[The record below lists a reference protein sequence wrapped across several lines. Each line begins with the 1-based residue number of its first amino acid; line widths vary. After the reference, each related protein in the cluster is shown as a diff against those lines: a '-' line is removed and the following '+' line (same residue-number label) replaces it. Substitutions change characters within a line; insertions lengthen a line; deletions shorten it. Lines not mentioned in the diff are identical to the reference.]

1 MNDPAGQMQGEILV
15 SIVIL
20 NYRRRDALVR
30 SLDSALSQ
38 EYRRLEII
46 LVDNGS
52 QDGVAE
58 FLAEHAPDVRLI
70 SLPCNLGPCGGRNAG
85 IREARGEVIITID
98 NDVYL
103 DSPFEV
109 SKVVQKFAERP
120 DVHLLAFRV
129 IDADTGMLRV
139 REWCHPRPWLDASD
153 TEFESNFFP
162 EGASAFRREVFENAG
177 LYYEPLFIGVEGHDL
192 ALRTL
197 DRGYKILY
205 TPRVRA
211 RHLMSP
217 AARTSNRPY
226 YFYTRNYIWIAR
238 KDYRWLAAVK
248 FLIPKL
254 LMMLYFTLRARHY
267 RAFLRGIRDGLA
279 GWRQMG
285 RDRTPISAATERYLG
300 KLESDRPN
308 LVVRLSRHRLE
319 PQI

>member
-1 MNDPAGQMQGEILV
+1 MNSAEQKDGDILV

-20 NYRRRDALVR
+20 NYRRQDALVR

-38 EYRRLEII
+38 EYRNLEII

-52 QDGVAE
+52 RDGVADS
-58 FLAEHAPDVRLI
+58 LAGHAPGVKLV
-70 SLPCNLGPCGGRNAG
+70 SLPYNLGPCGGRNAG
-85 IREARGEVIITID
+85 IREAKGEIIMTLD

-129 IDADTGMLRV
+129 IDADTGMLRT
-139 REWCHPRPWLDASD
+139 REWCHPRPWMDCSD

-177 LYYEPLFIGVEGHDL
+177 LYFEPLFIGVEGHDL
-192 ALRTL
+192 ALRIL
-197 DRGYKILY
+197 DRGYRILY
-205 TPRVRA
+205 TPQVRA

-217 AARTSNRPY
+217 AARTSDRPY

-238 KDYRWLAAVK
+238 KDYRWLAGMK

-254 LMMLYFTLRARHY
+254 LMMLYFTLRSKRY
-267 RAFLRGIRDGLA
+267 GAFLRGIRDGFKAWWKL
-279 GWRQMG
+279 G
-285 RDRTPISAATERYLG
+285 RDRTPIGPSTEKYLG
-300 KLESDRPN
+300 NLESYRPN